1 MASAGEYGNKDQR
14 TKMKKEKI
22 RWRVFVP
29 LAITFV
35 ITFGAVLFGFFNHM
49 RDHIDRAAAD
59 RLSDVRQIYNEK
71 IERDAEKIR
80 TLIELLQQD
89 SCLRSAWS
97 AGDRERLL
105 ACAEPR
111 FKDVQE
117 HYQVSRFSFL
127 DLRRTSFLHVHDPG
141 RERGFVDRF
150 TLLEAV
156 KSGKPV
162 HGVELGPRGTPALW
176 VVYPWQIDGKRVGY
190 IEMAVEITHVLQT
203 FRELLEVEI
212 FLTVEKVYLTKDKWE
227 QAGET
232 SDKLSEWELFPECA
246 LADWPSGFA
255 LGELRPCLQ
264 DTLAHR
270 GAASFEFKANGRTYG
285 GGYLPLVDHVGRN
298 VGSIGV
304 LADVTEMLDETRV
317 FLPALVVGTAGVTF
331 ILAAFFWGYF
341 GRVEQDLLTAKE
353 TLEREVEEHRKGEV
367 SLRENEEKLER
378 EIRQHRLVAAEER
391 VLGELLR
398 LAIQEIPMQVF
409 LRQALVTLLNSVPWT
424 GLLPK
429 GAVFLTEERGQGQ
442 HLKLLVDYDLAPELG
457 ELCSRIPYGKCLCG
471 RAAESCEVQFTECKD
486 SVNDILLP
494 GDESHCHYNV
504 PILFEDTVLGVLAI
518 YLPVEYS
525 RVPREEEFLRRVA
538 DILSMGI
545 SKRYS
550 DEALVTAR
558 VEAEDASKAKS
569 RFLATMS
576 HEIRTPMNGVLG
588 MTELLK
594 DTKLTYE
601 QREYVDTIHHSGRSL
616 LAIIN
621 DILDF
626 SKVEAGRLELA
637 PIPFDLER
645 AVHDVGQLLLPKA
658 EKKGLELILDFS
670 SDCSQRLVGDAG
682 RIRQILMNLVG
693 NAIKFTQ
700 KGHILLKVRC
710 RAISGSD
717 AKVDVA
723 VEDTGIGISE
733 QERSRLFESFF
744 QVDGSFTRQY
754 GGTGLGLAIS
764 RQLVELMDGEI
775 GVDSAPGQGSRFW
788 FNLRLPLGSKPEP
801 LPFASLAGVRVL
813 VVDDNMVNLRVMEEQ
828 LKSVAMEVETVTDG
842 EQAVDLLKQRVE
854 SGHPFQLVLFDFDMP
869 GQDGE
874 AVAYAVRS
882 EEQLKSVPLVLLTS
896 FGKKGDAARFKE
908 AGYSAYLSKPVLST
922 VLYQT
927 LSSVLGLQSRGEEAP
942 IITRHTIEEVV
953 QESPGSEIGFRGRV
967 LLVEDVPANQ
977 KVAAVML
984 QRFGIEV
991 DLAENGKQALEKWEQ
1006 EHYDLILMDCQM
1018 PVMDGYEA
1026 TRAIRS
1032 RADRERTPIVA
1043 LTANALES
1051 DRKRCGDAGMDDF
1064 VAKPFERN
1072 DLVKVL
1078 ERWLPSDSLAG
1089 TGIAS
1094 IAKKK
1099 TLEPEAVSDRE
1110 PSLDCAQMESM
1121 RKALGEDFDDLITTY
1136 LEGVED
1142 MLRVI
1147 PLAWETSDLKELE
1160 RQAHSIKSS
1169 SASVGA
1175 MVLSKLARKME
1186 EQARAGELAEVPEQV
1201 EEMELEFQRV
1211 RKSLET

>member
-1 MASAGEYGNKDQR
+1 
-14 TKMKKEKI
+14 
-22 RWRVFVP
+22 

-35 ITFGAVLFGFFNHM
+35 TTFGTVLYSFFNHM
-49 RDHIDRAAAD
+49 LGHIDQAAAD
-59 RLSDVRQIYNEK
+59 RLGDVRQIYTER
-71 IERDAEKIR
+71 IELDAGKIR
-80 TLIELLQQD
+80 TLVDLIQQD

-97 AGDRERLL
+97 ARDKKRLQT
-105 ACAEPR
+105 CAEPR
-111 FKDVQE
+111 FADMQKRF
-117 HYQVSRFSFL
+117 QVARFSFY
-127 DLRRTSFLHVHDPG
+127 DLQRNSFLHVHDPDHEG
-141 RERGFVDRF
+141 GFADRF
-150 TLLEAV
+150 TMVEAI

-162 HGVELGPRGTPALW
+162 HGVELDPRGVPALW

-190 IEMAVEITHVLQT
+190 IEVAVEIAGVLQAL
-203 FRELLEVEI
+203 RNLLKIEV
-212 FLTVEKVYLTKDKWE
+212 FLTVEKVYLNQELWE
-227 QAGET
+227 QDAEA
-232 SDKLSEWELFPECA
+232 SESRSKWGQFSECA
-246 LADWPSGFA
+246 IVDGPAGFG
-255 LGELRPCLQ
+255 LGRLQPCLQ
-264 DTLAHR
+264 DTQVHR
-270 GAASFEFKANGRTYG
+270 GGSSFELMVNGRTYG
-285 GGYLPLVDHVGRN
+285 GSYLPLVDHVGRN
-298 VGSIGV
+298 IGSIGV
-304 LADVTEMLDETRV
+304 LTDVTQQLDEIEV
-317 FLPALVVGTAGVTF
+317 FLPALVVGIAGVTL

-341 GRVEQDLLTAKE
+341 GRVEQDLVTAKE
-353 TLEREVEEHRKGEV
+353 TLELQVEEHQKAEV
-367 SLRENEEKLER
+367 VLRENEEKLER
-378 EIRQHRLVAAEER
+378 EIQQHRLVAAEER

-429 GAVFLTEERGQGQ
+429 GAVFLTEEEGKGE
-442 HLKLLVDYDLAPELG
+442 HLKLQVDYDLAPELG
-457 ELCSRIPYGKCLCG
+457 ELCSRIPIGKCLCG
-471 RAAESCEVQFTECKD
+471 RAAEDAEVQFTDRKD
-486 SVNDILLP
+486 GENDIHLP

-504 PILFEDTVLGVLAI
+504 PILFEHRVLGVLAI
-518 YLPVEYS
+518 YLPDEY
-525 RVPREEEFLRRVA
+525 RHVPREEEFLRRVG
-538 DILSMGI
+538 DILGLGI

-594 DTKLTYE
+594 DTPLTYE

-637 PIPFDLER
+637 PIPFDIER
-645 AVHDVGQLLLPKA
+645 AVYDVGQLLLPKA

-670 SDCSQRLVGDAG
+670 SECSQRLVGDAG

-700 KGHILLKVRC
+700 KGHILLQVRC
-710 RAISGSD
+710 QPVSETD
-717 AKVDVA
+717 AMVDVA
-723 VEDTGIGISE
+723 VEDTGIGISK
-733 QERSRLFESFF
+733 QVRSQLFESFF

-764 RQLVELMDGEI
+764 RQLVELMGGEI
-775 GVDSAPGQGSRFW
+775 GVDSTPGKGSRFW
-788 FNLRLPLGSKPEP
+788 FNLLLPLGSKPEP

-842 EQAVDLLKQRVE
+842 EQAIDLLKQRA
-854 SGHPFQLVLFDFDMP
+854 GTGQPFQLVLFDFDMP

-874 AVAYAVRS
+874 AVAYAVRAD
-882 EEQLKSVPLVLLTS
+882 ERLQSVPLVLLTS

-927 LSSVLGLQSRGEEAP
+927 LSSVLGLKRAGEEAP

-953 QESPGSEIGFRGRV
+953 QDNAGDKVEFRGRV

-984 QRFGIEV
+984 QRLGIEV
-991 DLAENGKQALEKWEQ
+991 DLAENGKEALEKWEHQ
-1006 EHYDLILMDCQM
+1006 HYDLILMDCQM
-1018 PVMDGYEA
+1018 PVMDGYDA

-1032 RADRERTPIVA
+1032 RKDRERTPIVA

-1064 VAKPFERN
+1064 IAKPFERN

-1089 TGIAS
+1089 TGIAAV
-1094 IAKKK
+1094 AKKK
-1099 TLEPEAVSDRE
+1099 PPQPLPVSDSE
-1110 PSLDCAQMESM
+1110 PALDRTQMESM
-1121 RKALGEDFDDLITTY
+1121 RAALGEDFEDLITTY
-1136 LEGVED
+1136 LQGVEE
-1142 MLRVI
+1142 MLEVI
-1147 PLAWETSDLKELE
+1147 PRAWEDSDLKELE

-1175 MVLSKLARKME
+1175 MVLSRLARNME
-1186 EQARAGELAEVPEQV
+1186 DQARAQELTGVDEQV
-1201 EEMELEFQRV
+1201 EAMEREFQRV
-1211 RKSLET
+1211 RESLEA

>member
-1 MASAGEYGNKDQR
+1 
-14 TKMKKEKI
+14 MKKERI

-35 ITFGAVLFGFFNHM
+35 ITFGAVLLGFFDHM
-49 RDHIDRAAAD
+49 REHIDQAAAD
-59 RLSDVRQIYNEK
+59 RLQDVRKSYTER
-71 IERDAEKIR
+71 IEQDAERIS
-80 TLIELLQQD
+80 TLIELLAQD
-89 SCLRSAWS
+89 SCLRSAWI
-97 AGDRERLL
+97 AGDKARLL

-111 FKDVQE
+111 FKELQE
-117 HYQVSRFSFL
+117 HYQVTRFSFH
-127 DLRRTSFLHVHDPG
+127 DLQRTGFLSVHDPSQEG
-141 RERGFVDRF
+141 GFVDRF
-150 TLLEAV
+150 TLVEAI

-162 HGVELGPRGTPALW
+162 HGVELDPDGTPALW
-176 VVYPWQIDGKRVGY
+176 IVYPWQINGKRVGY
-190 IEMAVEITHVLQT
+190 IEMGVEITHIL
-203 FRELLEVEI
+203 RGLRDLLGVEV
-212 FLTVEKVYLTKDKWE
+212 FLTVEKAYLTKEGWE
-227 QAGET
+227 HGREV
-232 SDKLSEWELFPECA
+232 SDNPPDWELFPECA
-246 LADWPSGFA
+246 LIDGLTDLN
-255 LGELRPCLQ
+255 LGQLRPCFK

-270 GAASFEFKANGRTYG
+270 GASGFELVVNGRTYG
-285 GGYLPLVDHVGRN
+285 GSYLPVVDYVGRN
-298 VGSIGV
+298 IGSIGV
-304 LADVTEMLDETRV
+304 LTDVTEMLDETRK

-331 ILAAFFWGYF
+331 ILATFFWGYF
-341 GRVEQDLLTAKE
+341 GRVEHDLVTAKE
-353 TLEREVEEHRKGEV
+353 TLEWEVEEHRKAEAL
-367 SLRENEEKLER
+367 LRRNEKKLER
-378 EIRQHRLVAAEER
+378 EIQQHRLVAAEER

-429 GAVFLTEERGQGQ
+429 GAIFLTDEEGRGK
-442 HLKLLVDYDLAPELG
+442 HLKLQVDYDLAPELG
-457 ELCSRIPYGKCLCG
+457 ELCSRIPFGKCLCG
-471 RAAESCEVQFTECKD
+471 RAAESCEVQFTNCKD
-486 SVNDILLP
+486 TESDIQFP
-494 GDESHCHYNV
+494 DDESHCHYNV
-504 PILFEDTVLGVLAI
+504 PILFDDRVLGVLAI
-518 YLPVEYS
+518 YLPIEYQ
-525 RVPREEEFLRRVA
+525 RVPREEEFLRRVG
-538 DILSMGI
+538 DILSLGI

-550 DEALVTAR
+550 DEALVAAR

-594 DTKLTYE
+594 DTQLTYE

-700 KGHILLKVRC
+700 KGHILLQVRC
-710 RAISGSD
+710 HTASD
-717 AKVDVA
+717 TDARVEVV

-733 QERSRLFESFF
+733 QERTRLFESFF

-764 RQLVELMDGEI
+764 RQLVELMGGEI
-775 GVDSAPGQGSRFW
+775 GVDSTQGKGSRFW
-788 FNLRLPLGSKPEP
+788 FNLSLPLGSKPEP

-842 EQAVDLLKQRVE
+842 EQAIELLKQGVE
-854 SGHPFQLVLFDFDMP
+854 AGSPFQLVLFDFDMP

-882 EEQLKSVPLVLLTS
+882 DERLKSVPLVLLTS

-927 LSSVLGLQSRGEEAP
+927 LSSVLGLKGRGEEAP

-953 QESPGSEIGFRGRV
+953 QESFNDEVGFRGHV

-1006 EHYDLILMDCQM
+1006 GQYELILMDCQM
-1018 PVMDGYEA
+1018 PVMDGYDA

-1032 RADRERTPIVA
+1032 RTDRERTPIVA

-1051 DRKRCGDAGMDDF
+1051 DRKRCAAAGMDDF
-1064 VAKPFERN
+1064 IAKPFERN

-1078 ERWLPSDSLAG
+1078 ERWLPSDSLVG
-1089 TGIAS
+1089 TGIES
-1094 IAKKK
+1094 VAKKK
-1099 TLEPEAVSDRE
+1099 PLEQKAASDSE
-1110 PSLDCAQMESM
+1110 PSLDHAQMEAM
-1121 RKALGEDFDDLITTY
+1121 REALGEDFDDLITTY
-1136 LEGVED
+1136 VEGVEE

-1147 PLAWETSDLKELE
+1147 PQAWETSDLKELE
-1160 RQAHSIKSS
+1160 RQVHSIKSS

-1175 MVLSKLARKME
+1175 MALSKLARTME
-1186 EQARAGELAEVPEQV
+1186 DQARSNELVEVAEQV
-1201 EEMELEFQRV
+1201 QEMELEFQRV
-1211 RKSLET
+1211 REIIET

>member
-1 MASAGEYGNKDQR
+1 
-14 TKMKKEKI
+14 MKKERI

-29 LAITFV
+29 LAIAFV
-35 ITFGAVLFGFFNHM
+35 ITFGAVLFSFFNHM
-49 RDHIDRAAAD
+49 QDHTDQAAAH
-59 RLSDVRQIYNEK
+59 RLADVRQIYAEQ
-71 IERDAEKIR
+71 IERDSEKIR
-80 TLIELLQQD
+80 SLMELLQQD
-89 SCLRSAWS
+89 ACLRSAWTER
-97 AGDRERLL
+97 DKDRLL
-105 ACAEPR
+105 ACAKPR
-111 FKDVQE
+111 FHDVRE
-117 HYQVSRFSFL
+117 HYQVTRFSFH
-127 DLRRTSFLHVHDPG
+127 DLQRTSFLHVHDPAQDG
-141 RERGFVDRF
+141 GFVDRF
-150 TLLEAV
+150 TLVEAI
-156 KSGKPV
+156 KSGQPV
-162 HGVELGPRGTPALW
+162 HGVELDYSGIPALW
-176 VVYPWQIDGKRVGY
+176 VVYPWRIDGKRVGY
-190 IEMAVEITHVLQT
+190 IEMAVEISHVLQRL
-203 FRELLEVEI
+203 RELLGVEV
-212 FLTVEKVYLTKDKWE
+212 FLTVEKVYLNKERWE
-227 QAGET
+227 QNR
-232 SDKLSEWELFPECA
+232 KLSSNLSGWELFPECVLVGGPADFKLGPLQPCLKDA
-246 LADWPSGFA
+246 LAHQGTS
-255 LGELRPCLQ
+255 
-264 DTLAHR
+264 
-270 GAASFEFKANGRTYG
+270 SFEFKTNGRTYG
-285 GGYLPLVDHVGRN
+285 GSYLPLVDHVGRSI
-298 VGSIGV
+298 GSIGV
-304 LADVTEMLDETRV
+304 LTDVTEMLEETKM
-317 FLPALVVGTAGVTF
+317 FLPALVVGTAGVTLV
-331 ILAAFFWGYF
+331 LAAFFWGYF
-341 GRVEQDLLTAKE
+341 GRVEQDLVTAKE
-353 TLEREVEEHRKGEV
+353 TLEREVEEHQKAEV
-367 SLRENEEKLER
+367 VLRENEEKLGR
-378 EIRQHRLVAAEER
+378 EIQQHRLVAAEER

-409 LRQALVTLLNSVPWT
+409 LRQALVTVLNSVPWT

-429 GAVFLTEERGQGQ
+429 GAVFLTEERGQGS
-442 HLKLLVDYDLAPELG
+442 HLKLQVDYDLAPELG
-457 ELCSRIPYGKCLCG
+457 DLCARIPFGKCLCG
-471 RAAESCEVQFTECKD
+471 RAAERCEVQFSSSKD
-486 SVNDILLP
+486 EDGDIFLP

-504 PILFEDTVLGVLAI
+504 PILFDKTVLGVLAI
-518 YLPVEYS
+518 YLPVEYA
-525 RVPREEEFLRRVA
+525 RAPREEEFLRRVA
-538 DILSMGI
+538 DILSLGI

-550 DEALVTAR
+550 DETLVAAR

-594 DTKLTYE
+594 DTQLTHE

-645 AVHDVGQLLLPKA
+645 AVYDVGQLLLPKA
-658 EKKGLELILDFS
+658 EKKGLELVLDFS
-670 SDCSQRLVGDAG
+670 SNCSQRLVGDAG

-700 KGHILLKVRC
+700 KGHILLQVRC
-710 RAISGSD
+710 CSVSD
-717 AKVDVA
+717 KDAMVEVA

-764 RQLVELMDGEI
+764 RQLVELMGGEI
-775 GVDSAPGQGSRFW
+775 GVESTPGKGSRFW
-788 FNLRLPLGSKPEP
+788 FNLLLPMGSKPEP

-828 LKSVAMEVETVTDG
+828 LKSVSMEVETVTDG
-842 EQAVDLLKQRVE
+842 EQAIDLMKQGVV
-854 SGHPFQLVLFDFDMP
+854 SGSPFQLVLFDFDMP

-882 EEQLKSVPLVLLTS
+882 DERLQSVPLVLLTS
-896 FGKKGDAARFKE
+896 FGKKGDAERFKE

-927 LSSVLGLQSRGEEAP
+927 LSSVLGLKSRGGDAP

-953 QESPGSEIGFRGRV
+953 QKEPDDEIGFRGRV

-984 QRFGIEV
+984 QRFGLEV
-991 DLAENGKQALEKWEQ
+991 DLAENGKQALEKWER

-1018 PVMDGYEA
+1018 PVMDGYDA
-1026 TRAIRS
+1026 TREIRS
-1032 RADRERTPIVA
+1032 YVDRERTPIVA

-1051 DRKRCGDAGMDDF
+1051 DRKRCGEAGMDDF

-1078 ERWLPSDSLAG
+1078 ERWLPEKSLEG

-1094 IAKKK
+1094 IAKKR
-1099 TLEPEAVSDRE
+1099 TLTQAPVAERA
-1110 PSLDCAQMESM
+1110 PSLDRTQMESM
-1121 RKALGEDFDDLITTY
+1121 RNALGEDFDDLVVTY
-1136 LEGVED
+1136 LEGVEE
-1142 MLRVI
+1142 MLQAI
-1147 PLAWETSDLKELE
+1147 PRAWEASDLKELE

-1169 SASVGA
+1169 SASIGA
-1175 MVLSKLARKME
+1175 LVLSKLARKME
-1186 EQARAGELAEVPEQV
+1186 DQVRAQELSAVSEQV
-1201 EEMELEFQRV
+1201 EEMEQEFQRV
-1211 RKSLET
+1211 RQSLEA